1 MIYIYS
7 TKYLNQEWGGADLP
21 EGVYFYVIEYLV
33 NGEPLSKTGAIHL
46 LK

>member
-1 MIYIYS
+1 
-7 TKYLNQEWGGADLP
+7 LNQEWGGADLP

-33 NGEPLSKTGAIHL
+33 NSETLSKTGAIHL